1 MFKFLRKYNKYI
13 LAVGGTL
20 LLITFLIPFAFTNLL
35 PRMGQGRGTWA
46 TVGLDKRQK
55 ISYGD
60 LQLVQIEMRVLD
72 SAAAQLQLPIPID
85 RAEYWFL
92 LSREAE
98 QAGLVPATATILPT
112 DQGAQQLALLASVI
126 NLPPA
131 WSLDYRVHFIRQT
144 LAKVQGVPQLQRLYL
159 DSDKYSDRRLK
170 RLARRLYHRV
180 NLQPLVIEASAEGDG
195 QHSRQALRKQLEKY
209 ADVVP
214 GAGEMGFGYRLPPRA
229 RIEWLVIPTDTVRA
243 MIDAGDKLNPVALR
257 VHWRRNIASF
267 PDPQPDTEIPP
278 EVRDDLLEKLT
289 KETLTSLGRSATE
302 PLQSARRLDKDGDY
316 LKIPDGWQGLAFQQ
330 LALDLQAEYGIALP
344 EYHAIGNRWLTAD
357 ELTELEG
364 IGAAITNKFGN
375 EPVGLSALVMGARSL
390 GRSAMP
396 IQIGIAGPLL
406 HGRDGSIFIFRITDT
421 DADRAPASVDEV
433 MQQLVTD
440 LNRLENYRKLADTA
454 QSIRQVAANDGL
466 LALAML
472 YDTAVD
478 RTTSMTLGF
487 SASLPVIGGA
497 PEAAE
502 AIIDHAMA
510 LPRDVPLSDLPEE
523 DRVLVFPLA
532 DQLSLLVVR
541 LLDQSPLTEEDFR
554 TYMQYGLVQSRLLNE
569 EISDLDPDESAF
581 GYKALA
587 ERHGFELT
595 AGDVATTQPAATDEA
610 GF

>member
-1 MFKFLRKYNKYI
+1 
-13 LAVGGTL
+13 
-20 LLITFLIPFAFTNLL
+20 
-35 PRMGQGRGTWA
+35 
-46 TVGLDKRQK
+46 
-55 ISYGD
+55 
-60 LQLVQIEMRVLD
+60 
-72 SAAAQLQLPIPID
+72 
-85 RAEYWFL
+85 
-92 LSREAE
+92 
-98 QAGLVPATATILPT
+98 
-112 DQGAQQLALLASVI
+112 
-126 NLPPA
+126 
-131 WSLDYRVHFIRQT
+131 
-144 LAKVQGVPQLQRLYL
+144 
-159 DSDKYSDRRLK
+159 
-170 RLARRLYHRV
+170 
-180 NLQPLVIEASAEGDG
+180 
-195 QHSRQALRKQLEKY
+195 
-209 ADVVP
+209 
-214 GAGEMGFGYRLPPRA
+214 
-229 RIEWLVIPTDTVRA
+229 
-243 MIDAGDKLNPVALR
+243 
-257 VHWRRNIASF
+257 
-267 PDPQPDTEIPP
+267 
-278 EVRDDLLEKLT
+278 
-289 KETLTSLGRSATE
+289 
-302 PLQSARRLDKDGDY
+302 
-316 LKIPDGWQGLAFQQ
+316 
-330 LALDLQAEYGIALP
+330 
-344 EYHAIGNRWLTAD
+344 
-357 ELTELEG
+357 
-364 IGAAITNKFGN
+364 
-375 EPVGLSALVMGARSL
+375 
-390 GRSAMP
+390 MP

-532 DQLSLLVVR
+532 YQLSLLVVR

-554 TYMQYGLVQSRLLNE
+554 TYMQYGLVQSKLLNE
-569 EISDLDPDESAF
+569 EIRDLDPDESAF